1 MANSNKKL
9 TGRPFMNLT
18 ESQIRYAMSN
28 TWSTAAAARFLNV
41 CYNTYTRY
49 AKQYIDSETG
59 KTLFELHK
67 SKVKPKKTAPIGDK
81 RKYDNGYKE
90 KLDDIL
96 AGKYPDYQPRP
107 LRKRLF
113 LSGIMPME
121 CSSCGWNECRVT
133 DGNYPLYL
141 AFKDGNWKNKL
152 LDNIY
157 LLCFNCYFCQIG
169 SLGSYYQG
177 ISYGT
182 RSKKRADGNPRGWK
196 KQKKNPEE
204 SGSSGSSIDSA
215 EP

>member
-1 MANSNKKL
+1 MSHSNKKP
-9 TGRPFMNLT
+9 TGRPFLNIT
-18 ESQIRYAMSN
+18 EAQIRYAMAN
-28 TWSTAAAARFLNV
+28 TWSNRAAARFLNISI
-41 CYNTYTRY
+41 NTYRRY
-49 AKQYIDSETG
+49 AVQYIDAETG
-59 KTLFELHK
+59 LNLRDLHK
-67 SKVKPKKTAPIGDK
+67 RKVKPKKTAPIGDK

-90 KLDDIL
+90 KLEDIL

-113 LSGIMPME
+113 LSGIMPLE
-121 CSSCGWNECRVT
+121 CASCGWNECRVT

-204 SGSSGSSIDSA
+204 MDTSGSS
-215 EP
+215 